1 MVFLYIADSNNF
13 DESNEITKSQR
24 PVIEHTWNDVTGHH
38 QKQFIFSK
46 NPGFKVEIPNN
57 ATALQ
62 YLKLFITDEIIDLIV
77 LETNRNADQVL
88 SKLRLTKSSRF
99 SKWTPTDATEIKQFL
114 GLLMWMGLV
123 QMPSLKD
130 YWSLKIMYKNSV
142 AKNIMSRNR
151 FELILRFWHFSDN
164 EQAPENDRIF
174 KVRNLILKI
183 VNNFQN
189 AMEPEEMMAVDETMV
204 PFRGRLKFKQ
214 YIPGKAHKYGIKLFK
229 LCGANGYTY
238 NIQVYA
244 GKGQNNGRG
253 LGCNV
258 VMNLTSLY
266 LNAGRTIITDNFYT
280 SLNLANALLENETHL
295 VGTLRCNRVKLPEV
309 TKSKL
314 KPGQIIGKENLN
326 GVVVAKWRD
335 KRDVTMLSTRHNITM
350 ADTGKKN
357 RNNET
362 IMKPKIIIDYNS
374 GKAGIDLSDQLSSYS
389 SPVRKSIRWYHKVAT
404 EILLGTAVVNALI
417 VHNLNTP
424 QNKLKITQF
433 REALI
438 NELLGLNQ
446 PLLHQDP
453 VPTSMSST
461 SRRTLSKHILD
472 ETSEKCTRNRKIRKR
487 CAHCYKDKAAI
498 VGSVQA
504 CKEVKRVTTL
514 CKKCE
519 VYTCVDCFLKHH
531 KNEK

>member
-1 MVFLYIADSNNF
+1 MSSRPKRLKVC
-13 DESNEITKSQR
+13 DESVVRELLDDIDDDFSSFSEFDDSDEDEHYVPSNESDNIQS
-24 PVIEHTWNDVTGHH
+24 DSGHH

-62 YLKLFITDEIIDLIV
+62 YFKLFITDEIIDLIV

-88 SKLRLTKSSRF
+88 SKFRLTKSSRF
-99 SKWTPTDATEIKQFL
+99 LKWTPTDATEIQQFL

-174 KVRNLILKI
+174 KVRNLIQKI

-189 AMEPEEMMAVDETMV
+189 AMEPEEMMAVDETKV

-244 GKGQNNGRG
+244 GKGQDDGRG
-253 LGCNV
+253 LGCSV

-335 KRDVTMLSTRHNITM
+335 KRDVTMLSTR
-350 ADTGKKN
+350 
-357 RNNET
+357 
-362 IMKPKIIIDYNS
+362 
-374 GKAGIDLSDQLSSYS
+374 KAGIDLSDQLSSYS

-438 NELLGLNQ
+438 NEILGLNQ
-446 PLLHQDP
+446 PLLHQDS
-453 VPTSMSST
+453 VPTSTSST
-461 SRRTLSKHILD
+461 SRRTSSKHMLD

-487 CAHCYKDKAAI
+487 CYI
-498 VGSVQA
+498 VTKIKLQLLDQFRPTKKL
-504 CKEVKRVTTL
+504 KELQL
-514 CKKCE
+514 CVRNVMCIL
-519 VYTCVDCFLKHH
+519 VWTVF
-531 KNEK
+531 